1 VFAVLA
7 HAGDAGAELL
17 AQELGHRAGAPAVA
31 LVWAEELLLDSSLTH
46 RLGGEGVVTEI
57 ELASGQR
64 LDSGELAGLACRLTH
79 APVPHFDRGEEVE
92 RRYAALEAHALLLS
106 WLAGLRC
113 PVVNPVT
120 SRGLPGPDPEPPE
133 LLTLATA
140 CGLRGRRFQLDTR
153 AEPQLRLEPLEG
165 DPREVLVAGRR
176 VLGALTAEEAV
187 ACAELARRLNCPV
200 LEVRLAAS
208 AEGGEQVVCGVD
220 PLPQL
225 GSEGAAAV
233 ADLLAGAPA

>member
-1 VFAVLA
+1 MFAVLA

-17 AQELGHRAGAPAVA
+17 AQELAHRAGATRVA
-31 LVWAEELLLDSSLTH
+31 LVRGEELLLGSRLTH
-46 RLGGEGVVTEI
+46 RLGEAGAVTEI
-57 ELASGQR
+57 ELADGRR

-120 SRGLPGPDPEPPE
+120 SRGLPGACPE
-133 LLTLATA
+133 LPELFTLAA
-140 CGLRGRRFQLDTR
+140 SCGLRGRGFRLDTR
-153 AEPQLRLEPLEG
+153 AEPQLRLEPLDGE
-165 DPREVLVAGRR
+165 PREVLVAGRR
-176 VLGALTAEEAV
+176 VLGALGAEEAV

-200 LEVRLAAS
+200 LGIGLGAS
-208 AEGGEQVVCGVD
+208 AQGGEPVLCGVD
-220 PLPQL
+220 PLPRL
-225 GSEGAAAV
+225 GGEGAAAV
-233 ADLLAGAPA
+233 ADLIAGAPA